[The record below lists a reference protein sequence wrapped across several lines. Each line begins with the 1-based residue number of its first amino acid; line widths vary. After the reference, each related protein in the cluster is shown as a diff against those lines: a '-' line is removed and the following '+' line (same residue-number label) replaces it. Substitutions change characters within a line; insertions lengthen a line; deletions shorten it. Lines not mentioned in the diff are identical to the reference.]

1 MKASGDF
8 RVVVGA
14 GELVRLDCD
23 APVRVLCEQG
33 ALWITSSAAAKDICL
48 SADAAG

>member
-1 MKASGDF
+1 MQLGCAMRASGDF

-33 ALWITSSAAAKDICL
+33 ALWITSNTTP
-48 SADAAG
+48 